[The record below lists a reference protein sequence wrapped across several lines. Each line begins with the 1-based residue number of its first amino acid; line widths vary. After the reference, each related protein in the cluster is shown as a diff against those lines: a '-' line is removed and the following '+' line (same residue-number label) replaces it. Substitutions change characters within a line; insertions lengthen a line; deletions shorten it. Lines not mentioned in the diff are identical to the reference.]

1 MFDSTKARTSGK
13 DETLD
18 KKTFMDK
25 FMNKFFDPAFHS
37 VKEELKKIGE
47 IAWKNYQDGHKAPVT
62 QKAGNE
68 FSDPEYE
75 ISVEWLK
82 ARAAI
87 QEASYLHHSPIGKN
101 RILLISASDRNDQTC
116 PGEISKTTRLV
127 EMAREIFE
135 TDPHTEVEV
144 LDLSHI
150 TSEYG
155 KMIYPCKGCV
165 STSMALCH
173 WPCSCYPNHSLA
185 QVNDWM
191 NDIYPMWVKAHGVMI
206 VTPVYWHQAPSALK
220 LMIDRLVC
228 ADGGNEDPTTTH
240 GKKVEEAKKLE
251 LDGWNYP
258 RHLAGRLFSVI
269 VHGDA
274 AGVDH
279 LKSALTDWLEEMEL
293 IPVSTQGTLARYIG
307 YLEPYAT
314 SHESLD
320 RDHDLHKEVQNAA
333 RALNLAVSSS
343 RQHYLDSLNPPF
355 VEPRPK

>member
-1 MFDSTKARTSGK
+1 MFDATKARTSGK
-13 DETLD
+13 DETLE
-18 KKTFMDK
+18 KERFVER
-25 FMNKFFDPAFHS
+25 FMNIFEDPNFDRMQ
-37 VKEELKKIGE
+37 EEIKQLSE
-47 IAWKNYQDGHKAPVT
+47 IAWKNYKDSRKAPQT

-68 FSDPEYE
+68 FSDSEYE
-75 ISVEWLK
+75 LSIEWLA

-87 QEASYLHHSPIGKN
+87 HEASEIHQDPAGKN
-101 RILLISASDRNDQTC
+101 RILIVSGSDRNDQTC
-116 PGEISKTTRLV
+116 PGEISKSIRLV
-127 EMAREIFE
+127 EMATEVFKN
-135 TDPHTEVEV
+135 TPDTEVEV
-144 LDLSHI
+144 LDLSKI

-173 WPCSCYPNHSLA
+173 WPCSCYPNHSLG

-191 NDIYPMWVKAHGVMI
+191 NEIYPMWVRAHGIMI
-206 VTPVYWHQAPSALK
+206 ITPVYWHQAPSSLK

-228 ADGGNEDPTTTH
+228 ADGGNADPTSTH

-251 LDGWNYP
+251 LKGWDYP
-258 RHLAGRLFSVI
+258 RHLAGRTFSVI

-293 IPVSTQGTLARYIG
+293 IPVSTQGTLARYVG

-314 SHESLD
+314 SHQALD
-320 RDHDLHKEVQNAA
+320 QDHDLHKEVQNAA
-333 RALNLAVSSS
+333 RSLALAVTSS
-343 RQHYLDSLNPPF
+343 RRHFLDSLNPPF